1 MTLMKHEL
9 RQGRISLLVWTASI
23 AVLVL
28 ICVLIFPEMA
38 DQADAVGEMFA
49 SLGVFTEAIGM
60 DQLNLGTLSGFYAVE
75 CGSILG
81 IGGALFS
88 ALLGISSLSKE
99 EKDHTAEFLMTHPLK
114 RRRILSEK
122 LLAVFIQIIVM
133 NGIVFMA
140 GIGSVLLIGEEIPWK
155 EVGLLHLA
163 YFLMQIE
170 IAGICFGIS
179 SFLRRSGA
187 GVGLG
192 IAMMAYFLNIIAN
205 ITEKAEFL
213 KYVTPFGYTEGAD
226 IVSDGCLD
234 TKLLLTGLV
243 YTAAGIAA
251 AYWKYCR
258 KDIR

>member
-9 RQGRISLLVWTASI
+9 RQGRIPLLVWTAAI

-28 ICVLIFPEMA
+28 ICVLVFPEMA

-60 DQLNLGTLSGFYAVE
+60 DQLNIGTLPGFYAVE

-99 EKDHTAEFLMTHPLK
+99 EKDHTAEFLLTHPLK

-122 LLAVFIQIIVM
+122 LLAVLIQIIVM

-140 GIGSVLLIGEEIPWK
+140 GLGSVLLIGEEIPWK

-179 SFLRRSGA
+179 AFLRRSGA
-187 GVGLG
+187 GIGLG

-213 KYVTPFGYTEGAD
+213 KYITPFGYTEGAD
-226 IVSDGCLD
+226 IVSNGCLD

-258 KDIR
+258 KDIH

>member
-9 RQGRISLLVWTASI
+9 RQGRISLLVWTAAI

-28 ICVLIFPEMA
+28 ICVLVFPEMA

-60 DQLNLGTLSGFYAVE
+60 DQLNIGTLPGFYAVE

-99 EKDHTAEFLMTHPLK
+99 EKDHTAEFLLTHPLK

-122 LLAVFIQIIVM
+122 LLAVLIQIIVM

-140 GIGSVLLIGEEIPWK
+140 GLGSVLLIGEEIPWK

-170 IAGICFGIS
+170 IAGICFGVS
-179 SFLRRSGA
+179 AFLRRSGA
-187 GVGLG
+187 GIGLG

-213 KYVTPFGYTEGAD
+213 KYITPFGYTEGAD
-226 IVSDGCLD
+226 IVSNGCLD

-258 KDIR
+258 KDIH

>member
-9 RQGRISLLVWTASI
+9 RQGRISLLVWTAAI

-28 ICVLIFPEMA
+28 ICVLVFPEMA

-60 DQLNLGTLSGFYAVE
+60 DQLNIGTLPGFYAVE

-99 EKDHTAEFLMTHPLK
+99 EKDHTAEFLLTHPLK

-122 LLAVFIQIIVM
+122 LLAVLIQIIVM

-140 GIGSVLLIGEEIPWK
+140 GLGSVLLIGEEIPWK

-179 SFLRRSGA
+179 AFLRRSGA
-187 GVGLG
+187 GIGLG

-213 KYVTPFGYTEGAD
+213 KYITPFGYTEGAD
-226 IVSDGCLD
+226 IVSNGCLD

-258 KDIR
+258 KDIH